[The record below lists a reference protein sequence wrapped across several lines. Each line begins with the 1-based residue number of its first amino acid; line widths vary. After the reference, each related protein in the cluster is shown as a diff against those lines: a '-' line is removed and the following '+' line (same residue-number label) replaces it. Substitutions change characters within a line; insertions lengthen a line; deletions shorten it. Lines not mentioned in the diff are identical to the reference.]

1 MNLNEVQKHRI
12 LEFVE
17 NIFFDGILEGGG
29 VIISSKNELDALNK
43 LVFEQGSILLQ
54 YLGDI
59 TLDDVDTIKLEAP
72 TNKIIKKGNK

>member
-12 LEFVE
+12 LEFAE
-17 NIFFDGILEGGG
+17 NIFFDGVREGGG
-29 VIISSKNELDALNK
+29 IIINDKSELDALNK

-59 TLDDVDTIKLEAP
+59 TLDDIDTIKLEAP
-72 TNKIIKKGNK
+72 KNKIIKKGNK